1 MTNRQDILK
10 RWRLLRPYLDGR
22 QRNLWAA
29 AEAAV
34 IGQGSCTS
42 LADITG
48 LSSTTISTW
57 KRKLQ
62 LGRKPCQEPLRSLNG
77 LLARVE
83 SCSK

>member
-34 IGQGSCTS
+34 IGQGGCTS

-48 LSSTTISTW
+48 LSSTTIFASVA
-57 KRKLQ
+57 R
-62 LGRKPCQEPLRSLNG
+62 RMVPLPI
-77 LLARVE
+77 E
-83 SCSK
+83 E